1 MLFLLQQKIPD
12 LPNPTL
18 PVPDLEEVED
28 LDKVLP
34 LSVDKKLVLGGTR
47 IVSVSGKSGRF
58 ISILFFFA
66 FANLSNKNPFTNLAI
81 FIDVNF
87 F

>member
-18 PVPDLEEVED
+18 PAPNLEEVED

-34 LSVDKKLVLGGTR
+34 LSGDKKLL
-47 IVSVSGKSGRF
+47 
-58 ISILFFFA
+58 
-66 FANLSNKNPFTNLAI
+66 
-81 FIDVNF
+81 
-87 F
+87 